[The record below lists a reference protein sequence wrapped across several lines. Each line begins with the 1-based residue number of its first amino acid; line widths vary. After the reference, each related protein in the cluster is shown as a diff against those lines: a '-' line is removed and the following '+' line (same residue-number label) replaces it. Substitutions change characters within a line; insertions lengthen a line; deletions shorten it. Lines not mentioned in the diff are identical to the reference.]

1 MRYNQRTVAFV
12 PPGRDQIGDKTGRP
26 SPRERIDNNVRGRI
40 FAVNLE
46 KKDVLHVARLAG
58 LALTEEE
65 AVRMTGEISSIL
77 GYVEALGKVPVTEG
91 EGESLGAFAPG
102 EDRPLPFEATG
113 EVLSLAPDA
122 GGGFFRVPRI
132 LEEGR

>member
-1 MRYNQRTVAFV
+1 M
-12 PPGRDQIGDKTGRP
+12 
-26 SPRERIDNNVRGRI
+26 
-40 FAVNLE
+40 NLE

-77 GYVEALGKVPVTEG
+77 DYVEALGKVPVTAEEG
-91 EGESLGAFAPG
+91 AFLGAFCPG
-102 EDRPLPFEATG
+102 EDRPAPFEASR
-113 EVLSLAPDA
+113 EALALAPDA